1 MSARTFRVVLL
12 VICVLYAAQGLHYA
26 RMLIPVHD
34 AVMYL
39 FIGAK
44 AVRGEVSLY
53 DDRLVGHRP
62 PLPFYV
68 LGLTQVRGPNLLAA
82 RWLNV
87 GLGVLVVLMTAA
99 LARRLGGNGAGAL
112 AAAFLATQG
121 VVVAYYSYE
130 GYPAT
135 AAFCFMLTCLLLF
148 VGGQVAVVAGMAA
161 AGALFFVRSNV
172 WPAIPVLLAYGLWR
186 ARGVRERLLGLV
198 LALLPP
204 LVFFMWDSRHLKI
217 LANVPVARRWVEPLG
232 YVSPLVL
239 DDRQTLP
246 LESQLWEAAR
256 LVRRY
261 EFWVLAVVVLIGL
274 AIWQYG
280 PRRVARGLVARPHI
294 TILTLLFVYM
304 LLAQFV
310 VFSWNWR
317 WVGLYFLPVAPLVA
331 MILGLGFAALIE
343 RARPGRPRVVLAV
356 ILVVLL
362 APPVYWA
369 RNPLLPIGEAAAAD
383 PFGAAHR
390 AGEHLRRL
398 VPADARVFFYGLNA
412 IYYLSGLPATYLQ
425 QVYLPDPF
433 AHIAAEDWVLRRS
446 GFVPL
451 SDMRRWLSTEA
462 DYAVIDRS
470 MIEPRAQNPG
480 PEREMQALLDQHFE
494 LIGTVDEFVY
504 TPYLVYRRRAA
515 RNA

>member
-1 MSARTFRVVLL
+1 MSARTFRLVLVL
-12 VICVLYAAQGLHYA
+12 ISALYAAQGLHYA
-26 RMLIPVHD
+26 RVLIPVHD

-87 GLGVLVVLMTAA
+87 GLGVLVVLMTAV
-99 LARRLGGNGAGAL
+99 LARQLGGNVAGAL

-135 AAFCFMLTCLLLF
+135 AAFCFMLASLLLF
-148 VGGQVAVVAGMAA
+148 AGGAGAVVAGMAA

-172 WPAIPVLLAYGLWR
+172 WPAIPFLLAYGLWR
-186 ARGVRERLLGLV
+186 ARDLRERLLGLAA
-198 LALLPP
+198 ALLPP
-204 LVFFMWDSRHLKI
+204 LVFFLWDTRHLKI

-239 DDRQTLP
+239 DDRQTL
-246 LESQLWEAAR
+246 LLGDQLWEAAR

-261 EFWVLAVVVLIGL
+261 EFWVLAVVLLIGL
-274 AIWQYG
+274 AVWRYG
-280 PRRVARGLVARPHI
+280 PRRVVRGLVARPRI
-294 TILTLLFVYM
+294 ALLTLLFAYM
-304 LLAQFV
+304 LAAQFV

-331 MILGLGFAALIE
+331 VILGLGFAALIE
-343 RARPGRPRVVLAV
+343 RARPGGPRAVLAV
-356 ILVVLL
+356 VLLALL

-398 VPADARVFFYGLNA
+398 VPTDARIFFYGLNA
-412 IYYLSGLPATYLQ
+412 VYYLSGLPATYLQ

-433 AHIAAEDWVLRRS
+433 AHIQAEDWVLRRS

-462 DYAVIDRS
+462 DYAVMDRS
-470 MIEPRAQNPG
+470 MLEPRAQAPG

-494 LIGTVDEFVY
+494 LIGTVEEFIH
-504 TPYLVYRRRAA
+504 TPYLVYRRRPA
-515 RNA
+515 RNP